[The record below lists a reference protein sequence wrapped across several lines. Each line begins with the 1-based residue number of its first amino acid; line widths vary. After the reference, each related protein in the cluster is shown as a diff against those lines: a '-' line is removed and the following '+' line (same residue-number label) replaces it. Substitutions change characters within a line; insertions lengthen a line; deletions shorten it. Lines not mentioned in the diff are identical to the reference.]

1 MYSIKAGNKGN
12 HVNGRR
18 PRPRAHPAAPR
29 PRAAPP
35 ASRHAPCAPRR
46 ARGSLERPAMKPC
59 STRYDFRCW
68 FIAHSRVP
76 QLAARAGPAR
86 CSSPQAQLTGLTSS
100 PHTPHPSG
108 TLSRRPL
115 LPRERVRPRS
125 RQRSTHNGTHEID
138 ETRRSREHLTH
149 KHTRLVYTFYHPS
162 TIDQRARA
170 SLYVVESKA
179 RIQPQRQSRAGGS
192 RSKGSTHE

>member
-1 MYSIKAGNKGN
+1 MLTAGAPGPARTPPRR
-12 HVNGRR
+12 GRAR
-18 PRPRAHPAAPR
+18 PRPRHVMHLAHR
-29 PRAAPP
+29 VELE
-35 ASRHAPCAPRR
+35 
-46 ARGSLERPAMKPC
+46 ARSSDLQHPLH
-59 STRYDFRCW
+59 FRCW

-138 ETRRSREHLTH
+138 ETRRSRNISNAQT
-149 KHTRLVYTFYHPS
+149 HTRLVYTFCLPS
-162 TIDQRARA
+162 IETIDQRARA

-179 RIQPQRQSRAGGS
+179 RIQPQRQSRVGGA